1 MKTAILD
8 EYFVHGHAPRLK
20 YITKQTVGVN
30 WIDRPIHT
38 HTETAELLIVADGTG
53 IYNLDTVNYELH
65 KGDLV
70 LSNPG
75 TPHEIRTI
83 PGKNFSLYAYGF
95 TDLIQIGLP
104 KNHMLPDD
112 QIPVRNNP
120 EQFPLLLSISEYLFR
135 NLNAGERNSVFSSL
149 LVSLIVMVLETP
161 VKESALL
168 ENKDSDRIV
177 AQRTKEYIDEHYS
190 DALTLEVLSEALS
203 YSAPY
208 ISHAFK
214 EIMGYSPI
222 QYLARCRVGMAQT
235 LLIETDYSATRIATM
250 VGYNNTNY
258 FTTVFTKMVGASPIQ
273 YRKEYLKSIN
283 KNA

>member
-1 MKTAILD
+1 MNTHILD
-8 EYFVHGHAPRLK
+8 DYFVHEHAPRLK
-20 YITKQTVGVN
+20 YITKQTVGEN

-38 HTETAELLIVADGTG
+38 HTETAELLIIGDGTG

-83 PGKNFSLYAYGF
+83 PGESLSLYSYGF
-95 TDLIQIGLP
+95 TDFLQIGLP
-104 KNHMLPDD
+104 KNHLLADE
-112 QIPVRNNP
+112 QIPIRNNP
-120 EQFPLLLSISEYLFR
+120 DQFPLLLSISDYLFQ
-135 NLNAGERNSVFSSL
+135 NLDKGERNSVFSSL
-149 LVSLIVMVLETP
+149 LVSLLVMALETP
-161 VKESALL
+161 VKKTVQLESI
-168 ENKDSDRIV
+168 DSDQIV
-177 AQRTKEYIDEHYS
+177 AQRTKEYIDEHFL
-190 DALTLEVLSEALS
+190 DALTLEDLSAALS

-222 QYLARCRVGMAQT
+222 QYMTRCRIGMAQT

-250 VGYNNTNY
+250 AGYNNTNY
-258 FTTVFTKMVGASPIQ
+258 FTTVFTKMVGSTPIQ